1 MEAPFDGLL
10 LSELFTVGRNVLL
23 IARQLFVMP
32 TQVKS
37 GVPQGII
44 LGPILF
50 IMYVNDIFI
59 GVSASTV
66 KLYVDDKKSVES

>member
-50 IMYVNDIFI
+50 INVRQRYIHWSFGFHRVIVRRRQKN
-59 GVSASTV
+59 
-66 KLYVDDKKSVES
+66 L

>member
-1 MEAPFDGLL
+1 MAFGRSPSIDGLL

-66 KLYVDDKKSVES
+66 

>member
-66 KLYVDDKKSVES
+66 KL